1 MTEKQC
7 IEAVGH
13 HEIVVK
19 SPGRINLI
27 GEHTDYNQGLCLPAA
42 IDRAVFIGL
51 SKSETSQINA
61 LDVHNSWTESS
72 LVKPDWLVY
81 FKGVID
87 LLKQR
92 GIQIPPFS
100 LDFTSTL
107 PLGAGLS
114 SSSAICCGFLYGLN
128 ELFNWNFSTAEM
140 TQMSVRAEQA
150 SGLMGGMMDQISI
163 FNGKKD
169 HALLIH
175 CDTWEFEYINAQLND
190 MVWLIVDTKV
200 KHKLVDTDYNSRSSA
215 CAAITSK
222 LQKYIPNLKA
232 ISGLKVDQIST
243 YLPQLTPTEQE
254 YLSYVLEENERVKSF
269 ALGLKDHNIRVLSS
283 LLFSG
288 HEGLRYK
295 YRVSCPE
302 LDFLV
307 DFAKSNPINHG
318 ARMMGGGFGGST
330 LHLLQSSDVQKY
342 SNEIG
347 KAYYDQFG
355 FLPDIFEAVI
365 DDGIHLV

>member
-7 IEAVGH
+7 IEAVAH

-51 SKSETSQINA
+51 SKSETTQINA

-72 LVKPDWLVY
+72 SVKPDWLVY

-87 LLKQR
+87 LLEQKE
-92 GIQIPPFS
+92 IDIPPFT

-107 PLGAGLS
+107 PSGAGLS
-114 SSSAICCGFLYGLN
+114 SSSAICCGFLFGLN

-190 MVWLIVDTKV
+190 MMWLIVDTKV

-222 LQKYIPNLKA
+222 LQKYIPNLMA
-232 ISGLKVDQIST
+232 ISGLNVDQISN

-269 ALGLKDHNIRVLSS
+269 ALGLKDHNIRDLSS

-295 YRVSCPE
+295 YSVSCPE

-330 LHLLQSSDVQKY
+330 LHLLQTKDVQKY
-342 SNEIG
+342 SLEIG

>member
-61 LDVHNSWTESS
+61 LDVHNSWDESS

-87 LLKQR
+87 LLEQK

-107 PLGAGLS
+107 PSGAGLS
-114 SSSAICCGFLYGLN
+114 SSSAICCGFLFGLN
-128 ELFNWNFSTAEM
+128 ELFNWNFSTTEM

-215 CAAITSK
+215 CATITSK

-254 YLSYVLEENERVKSF
+254 YLSYVLEENERVKAF
-269 ALGLKDHNIRVLSS
+269 ALGLKDHNIHDLSS

-288 HEGLRYK
+288 HEALRNK
-295 YRVSCPE
+295 YQVSCAE

-307 DFAKSNPINHG
+307 DFAQTNPLNHG

-330 LHLLQSSDVQKY
+330 LHLLQTKDVQKY

-355 FLPDIFEAVI
+355 FFPDIFEAVI

>member
-7 IEAVGH
+7 IEAVAH

-51 SKSETSQINA
+51 SKSETTQINA

-72 LVKPDWLVY
+72 SVKPDWLVY

-87 LLKQR
+87 LLEQK
-92 GIQIPPFS
+92 GIQIPPFT

-107 PLGAGLS
+107 PSGAGLS
-114 SSSAICCGFLYGLN
+114 SSSAICCGFLFGLN
-128 ELFNWNFSTAEM
+128 ELFNWNFSTTEM

-215 CAAITSK
+215 CATITSK
-222 LQKYIPNLKA
+222 LQNLFQA
-232 ISGLKVDQIST
+232 
-243 YLPQLTPTEQE
+243 
-254 YLSYVLEENERVKSF
+254 
-269 ALGLKDHNIRVLSS
+269 
-283 LLFSG
+283 
-288 HEGLRYK
+288 
-295 YRVSCPE
+295 
-302 LDFLV
+302 
-307 DFAKSNPINHG
+307 
-318 ARMMGGGFGGST
+318 
-330 LHLLQSSDVQKY
+330 
-342 SNEIG
+342 
-347 KAYYDQFG
+347 
-355 FLPDIFEAVI
+355 
-365 DDGIHLV
+365 

>member
-51 SKSETSQINA
+51 SKSETTQINA
-61 LDVHNSWTESS
+61 LDVHNSWDASS

-81 FKGVID
+81 FKGVLD

-92 GIQIPPFS
+92 GIHIPPFT

-107 PLGAGLS
+107 PSGAGLS

-128 ELFNWNFSTAEM
+128 ELFNWNFSTTEM

-222 LQKYIPNLKA
+222 LQKLIPNLKA
-232 ISGLKVDQIST
+232 ISGLNVDQISN

-269 ALGLKDHNIRVLSS
+269 ALGLKDHNIHDLSS

-295 YRVSCPE
+295 YSVSCPE
-302 LDFLV
+302 LDFLI

>member
-7 IEAVGH
+7 IEAVAH

-51 SKSETSQINA
+51 SKSETTQINA

-72 LVKPDWLVY
+72 SVKPDWLVY

-87 LLKQR
+87 LLEQK
-92 GIQIPPFS
+92 GIQIPPFT

-107 PLGAGLS
+107 PSGAGLS
-114 SSSAICCGFLYGLN
+114 SSSAICCGFLFGLN
-128 ELFNWNFSTAEM
+128 ELFNWNFSTTEM

-215 CAAITSK
+215 CATITSK

-232 ISGLKVDQIST
+232 ISGLNIGQFNTS
-243 YLPQLTPTEQE
+243 LPHLTPTELD

-269 ALGLKDHNIRVLSS
+269 ALGLKDHNIHDLSS

-295 YRVSCPE
+295 YSVSCPE

>member
-61 LDVHNSWTESS
+61 LYVHNSWTESS

-107 PLGAGLS
+107 PSGAGLS
-114 SSSAICCGFLYGLN
+114 SSSAICCGFLFGLN
-128 ELFNWNFSTAEM
+128 ELFNWNFSTTEM

-215 CAAITSK
+215 CATITSK

-232 ISGLKVDQIST
+232 ISGLNIGQLNTS
-243 YLPQLTPTEQE
+243 LPHLTPTELD

-269 ALGLKDHNIRVLSS
+269 ALGLKDHNIHDLSS

-295 YRVSCPE
+295 YSVSCPE